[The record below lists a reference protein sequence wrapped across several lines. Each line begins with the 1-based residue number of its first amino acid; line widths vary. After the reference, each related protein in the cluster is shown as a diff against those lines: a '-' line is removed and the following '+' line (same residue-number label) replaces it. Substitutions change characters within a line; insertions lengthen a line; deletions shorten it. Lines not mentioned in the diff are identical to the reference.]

1 MIMIM
6 IVMMMMMMMMVV
18 VVVVVVVVMMMMIII
33 TMAIAIALLGSN
45 DLGSSMTP
53 TFLFRN
59 RFYLQLSPHCP
70 EMNKKSMWEVA
81 DTESCHLAE

>member
-1 MIMIM
+1 MMMMMIMM
-6 IVMMMMMMMMVV
+6 MMMMMMMMVV
-18 VVVVVVVVMMMMIII
+18 VVVVVVVMMIII
-33 TMAIAIALLGSN
+33 MAIAIALLGSN
-45 DLGSSMTP
+45 DLGSLMTP

-81 DTESCHLAE
+81 DKESCHLAE